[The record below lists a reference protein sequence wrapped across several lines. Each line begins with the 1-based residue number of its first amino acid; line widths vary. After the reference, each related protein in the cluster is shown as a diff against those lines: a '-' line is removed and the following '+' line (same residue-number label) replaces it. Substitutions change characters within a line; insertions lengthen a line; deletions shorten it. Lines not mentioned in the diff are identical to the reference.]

1 MCYVGLTSLKS
12 LKLTNVYPNNKKKS
26 KNNKVKR
33 KPLELYELAGKK
45 LKVGFLT
52 YCCISTPL
60 CANTKLQETKKTHR
74 NTTLL
79 YRHLAQ
85 LNHMTY
91 KNILSSYHCNRTWCM
106 AAIIAT
112 YFFFRSTCHSP
123 KLTPIL
129 DPLFQWKEV
138 KNVCIFELSYQV
150 VHGVCYL
157 LSIDAWF
164 GNYWFCPKSFPITT
178 YIRGVIMWSFS

>member
-52 YCCISTPL
+52 YCCISAPL

-112 YFFFRSTCHSP
+112 YFFFAPPVIALNWPQFWIHYFSEK
-123 KLTPIL
+123 KLKMYV
-129 DPLFQWKEV
+129 FS
-138 KNVCIFELSYQV
+138 N
-150 VHGVCYL
+150 
-157 LSIDAWF
+157 
-164 GNYWFCPKSFPITT
+164 FPIRWCLLLYWVLTHDLE
-178 YIRGVIMWSFS
+178 IIDFVQKVFL